1 MRITGTISNISS
13 IEGPAAELVRS
24 GDASALIGTPITANG
39 YSLGICIAAWISGDD
54 VEWEAE
60 CDETDWN
67 RFACHGG
74 VRES

>member
-13 IEGPAAELVRS
+13 INGPAAELVRS

-54 VEWEAE
+54 S
-60 CDETDWN
+60 
-67 RFACHGG
+67 
-74 VRES
+74 VRVSWRGKGKLNEGS